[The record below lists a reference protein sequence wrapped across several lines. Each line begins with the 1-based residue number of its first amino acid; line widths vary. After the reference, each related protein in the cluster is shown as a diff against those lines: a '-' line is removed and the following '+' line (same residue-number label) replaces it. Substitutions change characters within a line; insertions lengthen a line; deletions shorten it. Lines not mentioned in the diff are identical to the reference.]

1 MACRS
6 SAETLPGLQRS
17 DYGGL
22 MPQRIEELDALRGL
36 MLVWITCTHLP
47 TILSTYVN
55 QPLGFFAA
63 TEGFIFL
70 SALFTGRIYFRIAE
84 RDGYGVMWRK
94 LGTRTGKLYC
104 YQLLLLAFAFVIEA
118 PIAARGNTPAVHNL
132 LDFYFAVGRTRA
144 FIDAALMLYRP
155 PLLDILPIYI
165 VLLALTPIALIVGK
179 RFGWKYA
186 LAGGFT
192 LWLFAQFGFRS
203 FVYHVQGRAFGLQI
217 PLNEMGAFDLWAW
230 QLWWLVGLWL
240 GVRWAKGN
248 LRLGWVKHM
257 AAPAAII
264 AALFLLLRY
273 AQVAGIVT
281 FGKSG
286 LLLDKWDFGVGR
298 MIDFTA
304 VAVLA
309 IRFRSTLSSLAIR
322 PLVMLGQ
329 ASLPVFCVHLL
340 CVFFALTIMGND
352 PILSGWKAILIIL
365 ASLLALLLTAKIA
378 TTRRARAG
386 GNRVPAPKLPA
397 PPAAGYELEAA
408 TQNVVSGSYFRFP
421 LKSSNHASS

>member
-1 MACRS
+1 
-6 SAETLPGLQRS
+6 
-17 DYGGL
+17 
-22 MPQRIEELDALRGL
+22 MPRRIEELDALRGL

-94 LGTRTGKLYC
+94 LWMRTGKLYF

-118 PIAARGNTPAVHNL
+118 PIAARGNRPAVHNL
-132 LDFYFAVGRTRA
+132 LDFYFSTGHTRA
-144 FIDAALMLYRP
+144 FIDAALMIYRP

-165 VLLALTPIALIVGK
+165 ILLALTPFAIVLGE

-186 LAGGFT
+186 LTGGFA
-192 LWLFAQFGFRS
+192 LWLLAQFGLRS
-203 FVYHVQGRAFGLQI
+203 FVYHLQSRIFGMRI

-240 GVRWAKGN
+240 GVRWAKDN
-248 LRLGWVKHM
+248 LRLDWVKRVTI
-257 AAPAAII
+257 PAAIV
-264 AALFLLLRY
+264 ALFFLGLRY
-273 AQVAGIVT
+273 AQLNGILS
-281 FGKSG
+281 FGRFG
-286 LLLDKWDFGVGR
+286 LLLDKWDFGFGR

-309 IRFRSTLSSLAIR
+309 IRFRSLLRPFAIR

-340 CVFFALTIMGND
+340 CVFVALTIMKND
-352 PILSGWKAILIIL
+352 PMLGGWKAIVVIL
-365 ASLLALLLTAKIA
+365 ASLSALLLTAKIA
-378 TTRRARAG
+378 ANRRAKAG
-386 GNRVPAPKLPA
+386 ENRSTEPKLH
-397 PPAAGYELEAA
+397 PPLGAGCEPGVA
-408 TQNVVSGSYFRFP
+408 TEKV
-421 LKSSNHASS
+421 A

>member
-1 MACRS
+1 M
-6 SAETLPGLQRS
+6 Q
-17 DYGGL
+17 
-22 MPQRIEELDALRGL
+22 QRIEELDALRGL
-36 MLVWITCTHLP
+36 MLVWITGTHLP

-55 QPLGFFAA
+55 QPFGFFAA

-84 RDGYGVMWRK
+84 RDSSGAMSRK
-94 LGTRTGKLYC
+94 LWMRAGKLYC

-118 PIAARGNTPAVHNL
+118 PIAAHGNTPAVHNL
-132 LDFYFAVGRTRA
+132 LDFYFAAGRSRA
-144 FIDAALMLYRP
+144 FIDAALMIYRP

-165 VLLALTPIALIVGK
+165 ILLALTPFALMLGK
-179 RFGWKYA
+179 RFGWKYT

-203 FVYHVQGRAFGLQI
+203 FVYHVQSRAFGLQI

-240 GVRWAKGN
+240 GVRWAKDDF
-248 LRLGWVKHM
+248 RLDWVKQT
-257 AAPAAII
+257 AIPAAI
-264 AALFLLLRY
+264 AAGFFLILRY
-273 AQVAGIVT
+273 AQVAGVLT

-286 LLLDKWDFGVGR
+286 LLLDKLDFGAGR
-298 MIDFTA
+298 MINFAA

-309 IRFRSTLSSLAIR
+309 IRFRSVMRPFAIR

-340 CVFFALTIMGND
+340 CVFVALTIMKND
-352 PILSGWKAILIIL
+352 PIIGGWKAIVIIL
-365 ASLLALLLTAKIA
+365 ASLSALLLTAKVA
-378 TTRRARAG
+378 TNRRANSGGKRAT
-386 GNRVPAPKLPA
+386 RPKLPT
-397 PPAAGYELEAA
+397 PSPAGYEPGLA
-408 TQNVVSGSYFRFP
+408 TEK
-421 LKSSNHASS
+421 LA

>member
-1 MACRS
+1 M
-6 SAETLPGLQRS
+6 Q
-17 DYGGL
+17 
-22 MPQRIEELDALRGL
+22 QRIEELDALRGL

-84 RDGYGVMWRK
+84 RDGCGAMWWK
-94 LGTRTGKLYC
+94 LWMRAGKLYC
-104 YQLLLLAFAFVIEA
+104 YQLLLLAFTFVIEA
-118 PIAARGNTPAVHNL
+118 PIAAHGNRPAVHNL
-132 LDFYFAVGRTRA
+132 LDFYFAAGRTRA
-144 FIDAALMLYRP
+144 FIDAALMVYRP

-165 VLLALTPIALIVGK
+165 ILLALTPFALMLGK

-203 FVYHVQGRAFGLQI
+203 FAYHVQTRAFGLQI

-240 GVRWAKGN
+240 GVRWAKDDF
-248 LRLGWVKHM
+248 RLDWVKQM
-257 AAPAAII
+257 TIPATI
-264 AALFLLLRY
+264 AAVFFLVLRY
-273 AQVAGIVT
+273 AQVDGVLT

-298 MIDFTA
+298 MINFTA

-309 IRFRSTLSSLAIR
+309 IRFRSVLRPFAIR

-340 CVFFALTIMGND
+340 CVFFALTIMKND
-352 PILSGWKAILIIL
+352 PIIGGWKAIVIIL
-365 ASLLALLLTAKIA
+365 ASLSALLLTAKGAIN
-378 TTRRARAG
+378 RRANSG
-386 GNRVPAPKLPA
+386 GNHATGAKLPT
-397 PPAAGYELEAA
+397 PPPAGYEPGLA
-408 TQNVVSGSYFRFP
+408 TQKVV
-421 LKSSNHASS
+421 